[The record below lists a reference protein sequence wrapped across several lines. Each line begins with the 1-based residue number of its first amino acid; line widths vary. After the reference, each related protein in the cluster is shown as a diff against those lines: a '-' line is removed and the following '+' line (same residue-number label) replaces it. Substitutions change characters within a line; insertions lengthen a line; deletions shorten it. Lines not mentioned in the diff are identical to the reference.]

1 MKKIVYYLLL
11 FTAVLMTA
19 CTEVDDPVSS
29 EGKTAETA
37 VDPGKSY
44 TDKILPVTRG
54 KKSEGQLRL
63 RYYSDMPSVAYVSV
77 ADFHKLVSKGQTM
90 TVTNQGDIYT
100 LTTKNGTATV
110 DVKLD
115 VFTSMTYAELI
126 NLMHLVTPGLPANVG
141 CDGGNFLKFN
151 DLTEVSSFKPYSGT
165 RFDFKK
171 YSIDLHD
178 DGTNVYFPFATL
190 ADIYADAQMNIASC
204 DNERV
209 VVSNDENT
217 YAISQLDPDYA
228 AKPYNRTE
236 VSADMARFRY
246 NELCF
251 ALDHF
256 FGFPGRTKMEK
267 AGFGQ
272 NGQSLDST
280 LELVENGKYVKHLL
294 QSAKT
299 MDFVWGLAALHV
311 LMFDGGHT
319 LLLPIAGL
327 PESIKKSFQ
336 QKFQSSDIHYP
347 QASDMVT
354 KWSDALK
361 KDFIEPETEL
371 KELRSVGFGK
381 DDTYYVNDDKTT
393 AVIIIDSFSNM
404 DNDAWM
410 KYYASG
416 KTDADW
422 QELLT
427 KKKKDDMINF
437 LYGLD
442 RAKKDGVKN
451 LILDLSLNGGGSSD
465 NVVGMIGM
473 IRSESKQSFFAQNVM
488 EGKNCISNLLMDR
501 NFDGVF
507 NSLDD
512 TNPKYD
518 CSGLRIGVLVSKQA
532 FSSGNIF
539 PALMK
544 GYGYP
549 IIGERS
555 GGGSCTIQM
564 MLTADGFQYIISSYR
579 SRATNQKFEDIDPGV
594 APTEGMEL
602 KYDDFYL
609 LDNLGKLIS
618 K

>member
-1 MKKIVYYLLL
+1 
-11 FTAVLMTA
+11 
-19 CTEVDDPVSS
+19 
-29 EGKTAETA
+29 
-37 VDPGKSY
+37 
-44 TDKILPVTRG
+44 
-54 KKSEGQLRL
+54 
-63 RYYSDMPSVAYVSV
+63 
-77 ADFHKLVSKGQTM
+77 
-90 TVTNQGDIYT
+90 
-100 LTTKNGTATV
+100 
-110 DVKLD
+110 
-115 VFTSMTYAELI
+115 
-126 NLMHLVTPGLPANVG
+126 
-141 CDGGNFLKFN
+141 
-151 DLTEVSSFKPYSGT
+151 
-165 RFDFKK
+165 
-171 YSIDLHD
+171 
-178 DGTNVYFPFATL
+178 
-190 ADIYADAQMNIASC
+190 MNIASC

-272 NGQSLDST
+272 NGQGLDST

-404 DNDAWM
+404 DNDAWK

>member
-1 MKKIVYYLLL
+1 MKKIIYYFLL

-37 VDPGKSY
+37 VDPGKSN

-110 DVKLD
+110 DVKQD

-272 NGQSLDST
+272 NGQGFDST

-336 QKFQSSDIHYP
+336 QKFQSSAIHYP

-393 AVIIIDSFSNM
+393 AVIIIDSFSNT
-404 DNDAWM
+404 DNDARK

-451 LILDLSLNGGGSSD
+451 LILDLSLNVGGSSN

-488 EGKNCISNLLMDR
+488 EGKNCIFNLLMDR

>member
-272 NGQSLDST
+272 NGHGLDST

-361 KDFIEPETEL
+361 KDFIEPETGL

-404 DNDAWM
+404 DNDAWK